1 MALPLALLGLAA
13 LVVFTLAAVW
23 YVNRRLKTLEAKV
36 KLSGGLSGSNIKQME
51 RLQGDVSEVKHNIH
65 QLAGEMGLRL
75 AAAQPPA
82 KRDELPRVC
91 AAAEVKA
98 SPPHVEVKASAPPPV
113 AAPAAPPPTAAAP
126 PPAVAQ
132 AVAPPP
138 VEVKASAPL
147 VVAQAAPPAE
157 DPTPPPAA
165 AEKPKGKGKGKRRA
179 IAFDLFPEFVGPPV
193 PRVEEVHSECEG
205 DVCPVPK

>member
-1 MALPLALLGLAA
+1 MALPLALLGLAT
-13 LVVFTLAAVW
+13 LVVLTLAAVW

-36 KLSGGLSGSNIKQME
+36 KLSGCLSGSNIKQME

-75 AAAQPPA
+75 AAAQP
-82 KRDELPRVC
+82 PRVC